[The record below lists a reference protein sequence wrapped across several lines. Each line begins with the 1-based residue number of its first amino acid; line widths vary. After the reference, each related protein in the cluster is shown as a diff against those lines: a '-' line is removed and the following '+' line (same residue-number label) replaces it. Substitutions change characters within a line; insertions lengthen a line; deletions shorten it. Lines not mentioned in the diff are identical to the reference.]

1 MSSSGGGLQPTAIL
15 RRPPPGVEPFRVWV
29 PSPVSCPG
37 GATPPPP
44 VDDRSGDL
52 VSGACTGALP
62 RAHTPCTG
70 RTRLVG
76 RSLFNLCLAR
86 PARRPAATLCSGAA
100 SRGATEVASPRCCWS
115 TTPPS
120 RCRRPRSPA
129 LKGIAVSGNASKLH
143 VIFTHFDQVKGNNLP
158 GLQRP
163 RAARPGVGRER
174 AEVHRR
180 RAGPGGRARPAP
192 TDRPG
197 ALLRRRYPGSAR
209 RQEQGRLVF
218 DPAARRGPEPLGGPR
233 TRRRCRHEPSRV
245 QPHEPVAGPDGGS
258 QDLPH
263 PLARHPRSG
272 LQPGRT

>member
-1 MSSSGGGLQPTAIL
+1 MGP
-15 RRPPPGVEPFRVWV
+15 V
-29 PSPVSCPG
+29 PVSCPG

-44 VDDRSGDL
+44 VDDRNGDL

-86 PARRPAATLCSGAA
+86 QARRPAATLCSGAT

-129 LKGIAVSGNASKLH
+129 LKGIAVSANASKLH

-158 GLQRP
+158 GFSDREQHVLASVENVLKSIGDELGP
-163 RAARPGVGRER
+163 AAER
-174 AEVHRR
+174 V
-180 RAGPGGRARPAP
+180 
-192 TDRPG
+192 
-197 ALLRRRYPGSAR
+197 LRRRIDQARFFVGGIQDPFDAKKKAGSRSIQQLDVA
-209 RQEQGRLVF
+209 LNLLA
-218 DPAARRGPEPLGGPR
+218 DPELAADAG
-233 TRRRCRHEPSRV
+233 PSR
-245 QPHEPVAGPDGGS
+245 PVFNRMNLSLAVMEAAKTFHTRWRGILGLDYNRDAPKRRY
-258 QDLPH
+258 QDEL
-263 PLARHPRSG
+263 SK
-272 LQPGRT
+272 

>member
-1 MSSSGGGLQPTAIL
+1 M
-15 RRPPPGVEPFRVWV
+15 
-29 PSPVSCPG
+29 
-37 GATPPPP
+37 
-44 VDDRSGDL
+44 
-52 VSGACTGALP
+52 TGAGTSSRARAQAP
-62 RAHTPCTG
+62 RPVHTCP
-70 RTRLVG
+70 
-76 RSLFNLCLAR
+76 A
-86 PARRPAATLCSGAA
+86 PARRGWSAAA
-100 SRGATEVASPRCCWS
+100 SSISASRDRPVVRPPRCALAASPRGNGGRVAAVLLVDNAAQ
-115 TTPPS
+115 PMQ
-120 RCRRPRSPA
+120 RPRSPP
-129 LKGIAVSGNASKLH
+129 SRASRSPA
-143 VIFTHFDQVKGNNLP
+143 TPASCTSSSPHFDQVKGNNLP

>member
-52 VSGACTGALP
+52 VSGACTGAPP

-86 PARRPAATLCSGAA
+86 QARRPAAHVVLWGRIPRGNGGRVAA
-100 SRGATEVASPRCCWS
+100 VLVVDNAAQPMQAAPVA
-115 TTPPS
+115 
-120 RCRRPRSPA
+120 A

-143 VIFTHFDQVKGNNLP
+143 VIFTHFDQVKGDNLP
-158 GLQRP
+158 GFSDREQHVLASVENVLKSIGDELGPAASASCADGSTR
-163 RAARPGVGRER
+163 RASSSAVSRIRSTP
-174 AEVHRR
+174 RR
-180 RAGPGGRARPAP
+180 RPAR
-192 TDRPG
+192 
-197 ALLRRRYPGSAR
+197 
-209 RQEQGRLVF
+209 V
-218 DPAARRGPEPLGGPR
+218 
-233 TRRRCRHEPSRV
+233 
-245 QPHEPVAGPDGGS
+245 
-258 QDLPH
+258 
-263 PLARHPRSG
+263 RSSSSTW
-272 LQPGRT
+272 P